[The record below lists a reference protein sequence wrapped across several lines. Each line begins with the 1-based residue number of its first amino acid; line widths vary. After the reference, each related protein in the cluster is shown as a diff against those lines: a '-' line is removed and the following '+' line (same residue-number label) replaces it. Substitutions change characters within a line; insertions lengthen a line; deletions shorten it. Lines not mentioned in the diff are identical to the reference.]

1 MCITHA
7 SAGACALLRRVYAV
21 MLRSLPC
28 PGLITNVSFN
38 YLILDQLK
46 RSVDKFC
53 CCVAILSTVCTA
65 TQENQTKSLNYLV
78 F

>member
-1 MCITHA
+1 MMQMFI
-7 SAGACALLRRVYAV
+7 RRKVQNN
-21 MLRSLPC
+21 RDFP
-28 PGLITNVSFN
+28 
-38 YLILDQLK
+38 DQLK

-53 CCVAILSTVCTA
+53 YCVAVLSTVCTA